1 MSLFARHNASVA
13 AAYEA
18 AGNGAVLIDV
28 RPSRERKADGA
39 PDRGRHVPL
48 ERLDSHVD
56 RLRGD
61 EVYVI
66 CRSGRRSAH
75 AASALR
81 RQGVDAKNVKG
92 GIMAWK
98 REGLPL
104 ADPRSARTRRT
115 KR

>member
-1 MSLFARHNASVA
+1 MSLFARHGASVA

-18 AGNGAVLIDV
+18 AGDGGVLIDV

-39 PDRGRHVPL
+39 PNRGRHVPL

-56 RLRGD
+56 RLRGN

-75 AASALR
+75 AAAALR
-81 RQGVDAKNVKG
+81 QQGVDAKNVKG
-92 GIMAWK
+92 GIIAWK
-98 REGLPL
+98 RQGLPL
-104 ADPRSARTRRT
+104 AGLRTTRTRRT